1 MTKTRDFA
9 ASIHHAQK
17 KEFCDYDN
25 ETSGLCEDWML
36 YNRLC
41 ESACSIN
48 EEVVAWEE
56 SEDGDYYYNENE
68 TEI

>member
-1 MTKTRDFA
+1 MMMKRV
-9 ASIHHAQK
+9 
-17 KEFCDYDN
+17 DYWF
-25 ETSGLCEDWML
+25 SCQGC
-36 YNRLC
+36 YRLC

-68 TEI
+68 IEI